1 MEIFTA
7 SAIAEIAFTTIFNTS
22 FKKLTESAIENINK
36 LREKIWHKLK
46 GDSDAQKAF
55 EETEKGSQESLKLLE
70 GYLTQAMETDSEFAK
85 DIQQLAQEI
94 INIEGVKGEV
104 WNVSGGEVNYVK
116 ENQAPVIQD
125 GGSNNTFNF
134 NTYHNKD

>member
-22 FKKLTESAIENINK
+22 FKKLTESAIEKINK

-46 GDSDAQKAF
+46 GNSNAQKAF

-104 WNVSGGEVNYVK
+104 WNVSGGNVNYVK